1 MVFSSLLFVF
11 LFFAVT
17 MFVYCYV
24 STIRSKNLVL
34 LVASLIFYAWGG
46 PKYLI
51 LLLLMALISWFSA
64 LQIHRFRNNL
74 LLKRLCLFVG
84 IFLQLALLGYFKY
97 AGFILG
103 NIQKITGFPEVIP
116 EIVLP
121 IGISFYTFQLISYV
135 VDVYWEDV
143 KPQKHYWLI
152 LLYCSLFHQCIA
164 GPIVRY
170 KDVAREIESRKPK
183 IPEIGKGINR
193 FTIGLFKKAVLANSC
208 AQIADTLLP
217 SGSAQFTSV
226 PALGLWFGAFMFML
240 QIYLDFSAYSDM
252 AIGMGLMVGFHYKEN
267 FNYPYISDSVTEF
280 WRRWH
285 ISLSSFFRDYVYIP
299 LGGNRKGGGRTIF
312 NLFVVWALTGL
323 WHGASWNFVL
333 WGLYYF
339 IFLVLEKNIL
349 ADKIER
355 LPSFA
360 KHFYAMV
367 IVYFG
372 WIIFKFTDLSF
383 LGLMF
388 KGMLGLNHNGFLNL
402 EVSMTFKNNIFFIIF
417 AVIACTPFAKNIYKR
432 MCRHCKTV
440 SILKY
445 LRRVI
450 EIAGPVV
457 LLLISTMALVGNSYN
472 PFLYFQF

>member
-1 MVFSSLLFVF
+1 M
-11 LFFAVT
+11 A
-17 MFVYCYV
+17 VYCYV
-24 STIRSKNLVL
+24 TTIEQKNKVL

-51 LLLLMALISWFSA
+51 LLLLMTFISWFFAIQVERFEDHA
-64 LQIHRFRNNL
+64 LLRRVNMIL
-74 LLKRLCLFVG
+74 AVV
-84 IFLQLALLGYFKY
+84 LQLGLLGYFKY

-116 EIVLP
+116 QIVLP
-121 IGISFYTFQLISYV
+121 IGISFYTFQLLSYV
-135 VDVYWEDV
+135 IDVYRGDV
-143 KPQKHYWLI
+143 PAQKKYSLV

-170 KDVAREIESRKPK
+170 KDVAREIEHRKPK
-183 IPEIGKGINR
+183 IPEIGRGINR

-208 AQIADTLLP
+208 AQIADKMLP
-217 SGSAQFTSV
+217 ANIANLDSI
-226 PALGLWFGAFMFML
+226 PALGLWLGAFMYML

-299 LGGNRKGGGRTIF
+299 LGGNRKSGKRTII
-312 NLFVVWALTGL
+312 NLFIVWALTGL
-323 WHGASWNFVL
+323 WHGSSWNFVF

-339 IFLVLEKNIL
+339 VFLILEKYIWK
-349 ADKIER
+349 DKIAN
-355 LPSFA
+355 LPKIL
-360 KHFYAMV
+360 KHVYAMV
-367 IVYFG
+367 VVYFG
-372 WIIFKFTDLSF
+372 WILFKFTDIQM
-383 LGLMF
+383 LGHML
-388 KGMLGLNHNGFLNL
+388 KGMIGLNGNGFVNL
-402 EVSMTFKNNIFFIIF
+402 EVGMTVTNNIIFIIV
-417 AVIACTPFAKNIYKR
+417 AVIACTPLAKEGYKLMCRQCKKNI
-432 MCRHCKTV
+432 
-440 SILKY
+440 IFKY

-457 LLLISTMALVGNSYN
+457 LMLICTMALVGNSYN